1 MHAKS
6 LVYDK
11 KRNILFSWGY
21 SWPNKSTL
29 NTFNWMIISN
39 EKVKSTFSTEDI
51 NPCIY
56 YFLLKYKWNS
66 VNVFLLEFSLQF
78 LPVYIHWLWSLDM
91 LMRVITVGLESLSFT
106 IRGRSERAA
115 RALCT
120 VSNSSEGALHSIH
133 NQWKCFGN

>member
-1 MHAKS
+1 MQRIWSVIHFFFFGS
-6 LVYDK
+6 
-11 KRNILFSWGY
+11 GY
-21 SWPNKSTL
+21 YWPINATL
-29 NTFNWMIISN
+29 NEFNWMIN
-39 EKVKSTFSTEDI
+39 RDEKVKSSFTSDI

-56 YFLLKYKWNS
+56 CSLLKYTWNS
-66 VNVFLLEFSLQF
+66 VKVFLLEFSLQV

-91 LMRVITVGLESLSFT
+91 LMRVITVALESLSFT

-120 VSNSSEGALHSIH
+120 VSNSSEDAIHSFH